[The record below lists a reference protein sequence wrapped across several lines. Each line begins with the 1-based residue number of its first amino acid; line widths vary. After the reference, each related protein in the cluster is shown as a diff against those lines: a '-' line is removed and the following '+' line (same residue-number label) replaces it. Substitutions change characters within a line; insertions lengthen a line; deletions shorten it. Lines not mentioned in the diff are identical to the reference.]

1 MNYDRQLD
9 LFFIAT
15 KVKGYGTAFSIGED
29 LRLLAEDKIT
39 RNTVRYAKNYA
50 NRKKNYRENAYLSMG
65 TELNNDKNL
74 ITPPNR
80 PYPPILEGKKYVA
93 AFLNISDFEK
103 DKNKKIPALEGL
115 LTWLCASGVENSKLT
130 FLGHGSGMANGNISI
145 SNGFKSC
152 SLSPTDLA
160 HVLLNHGLRREKKI
174 GASILGVKPNAYWV
188 PDKESPACNCCK
200 KKFQGVF
207 FMGKHHCR
215 RCGKVVCEDC
225 SKDRQILAE
234 AVTAKGVEK
243 NPGGKQRVCKTCVNE
258 LLNPTKDST
267 RSDFVGSLKTICVF
281 SCRAGQGIETGDRL
295 GTRTVDPLRN
305 KFANES
311 FAARFAEALK
321 ASGKV
326 AGVKI
331 TAVAEIALMNSGG
344 FKKGL
349 QISAPGNSTEIDNTI
364 KQIKFRYK
372 KIDGMEVFVIPG
384 VIYGKSD
391 AHQATLNWRDK
402 KTFAG
407 REDFLANLR
416 KQASRWQD
424 LEKAGLTITVKGPAG
439 PLHFGKV
446 EHTNLNELSTQFR
459 RWDFPYWTQ
468 RVVITQKGG
477 QEGSAA
483 GGGPTQGY
491 IDKFKEREKK
501 GGFSNDNWN
510 TFFPDIKA
518 DPTVYTLELTPPP
531 GSFNKIEHLPHAEN
545 LILLEGK
552 EEKPWKDTKIVEVI

>member
-15 KVKGYGTAFSIGED
+15 KVDGYGTVFSIGDE
-29 LRLLAEDKIT
+29 RLLAEDKTT
-39 RNTVRYAKNYA
+39 RASVRYAQNYA
-50 NRKKNYRENAYLSMG
+50 DRKKNYRENAYLSME
-65 TELNNDKNL
+65 TELNNDEKL
-74 ITPPNR
+74 RTPPNR

-115 LTWLCASGVENSKLT
+115 LTWLCASGVENSKLM

-145 SNGFKSC
+145 SNGFKKC

-174 GASILGVKPNAYWV
+174 GANILGVKPNAYWV

-207 FMGKHHCR
+207 FKGKHHCR

-225 SKDRQILAE
+225 SKARQILDE
-234 AVTAKGVEK
+234 AVTANGVQK

-258 LLNPTKDST
+258 LLNPTSKVST

-281 SCRAGQGIETGDRL
+281 SCRAGQGVETGDRL
-295 GTRTVDPLRN
+295 GTRTVDPMRN

-311 FAARFAEALK
+311 FAARFAKALK

-331 TAVAEIALMNSGG
+331 TAIAEIAELDSAG
-344 FKKGL
+344 FKTGR
-349 QISAPGNSTEIDNTI
+349 QIRAPGESTEIDNTI
-364 KQIKFRYK
+364 KQIRFRYQK
-372 KIDGMEVFVIPG
+372 DGMEVFIIPG

-391 AHQATLNWRDK
+391 AHQATLNWREG

-446 EHTNLNELSTQFR
+446 EHTNLNELSTQFK

-468 RVVITQKGG
+468 RVVVT
-477 QEGSAA
+477 QEGNKWVAPS
-483 GGGPTQGY
+483 GHRTQGY
-491 IDKFKEREKK
+491 IDNFKKHEKK
-501 GGFSNDNWN
+501 GGFSDNNWN
-510 TFFPDIKA
+510 TLFPDVEA
-518 DPTVYTLELTPPP
+518 DPMVYTLELTPPP

-552 EEKPWKDTKIVEVI
+552 KSIPWKDTKIVEVI

>member
-15 KVKGYGTAFSIGED
+15 KVDGHGTAFGIGED
-29 LRLLAEDKIT
+29 SRVLAEDKTTIGS
-39 RNTVRYAKNYA
+39 VFYAASYA
-50 NRKKNYRENAYLSMG
+50 DRKKNYRENTYFCLD
-65 TELNNDKNL
+65 TELNNDENL
-74 ITPPNR
+74 RKPPNK

-93 AFLNISDFEK
+93 AFLNISDFEE

-160 HVLLNHGLRREKKI
+160 HVLLNHGLRRENKI

-225 SKDRQILAE
+225 SKGRQILDE
-234 AVTAKGVEK
+234 VVTANGVQK
-243 NPGGKQRVCKTCVNE
+243 NPGGKQRVCKTCVNDGFK
-258 LLNPTKDST
+258 LKIVAPP
-267 RSDFVGSLKTICVF
+267 LKTICVF
-281 SCRAGQGIETGDRL
+281 SCRAGQGVERGDRL

-331 TAVAEIALMNSGG
+331 TAVAEIALLKSDG

-349 QISAPGNSTEIDNTI
+349 QIDAPGNSTEIDNTI
-364 KQIKFRYK
+364 KQIKVRYK
-372 KIDGMEVFVIPG
+372 KDGMEVVIIPG

-391 AHQATLNWRDK
+391 DHQVTLNWRDNFK
-402 KTFAG
+402 G

-446 EHTNLNELSTQFR
+446 EHTKLTELSKQFR

-477 QEGSAA
+477 YEGTAKS
-483 GGGPTQGY
+483 GGPTKEY
-491 IDKFKEREKK
+491 IDIFKEDEKK

-510 TFFPDIKA
+510 TFFSDVKA

-531 GSFNKIEHLPHAEN
+531 GSFSKIEHLPHAEN